1 MDPKAIGPG
10 AFTVA
15 PDQPVRPF
23 LHIDTLW
30 KIAGKNIHY
39 FSFDCMKMEE
49 GFKLYKQNHNLL
61 M

>member
-30 KIAGKNIHY
+30 KIAGKNTHHL
-39 FSFDCMKMEE
+39 SFDCMKSQ
-49 GFKLYKQNHNLL
+49 KII
-61 M
+61 